1 MKEFSEC
8 YSATDSIKIGNVTY
22 LTGKVTI
29 GDIIN
34 FQNYCNKEAKKEAIE
49 LYALAGKEINMKE
62 LRMMVADSDYYEQ
75 KQASIEGVIYLFTC
89 IVKRLN
95 KDVDEEYLKANISVN
110 DIQKLADA
118 ISEDVPLEEE
128 DKDANFPEA
137 KVKVKKVVK
146 TKK

>member
-1 MKEFSEC
+1 MKEFNEC

-49 LYALAGKEINMKE
+49 LYSLAGKEINMKE
-62 LRMMVADSDYYEQ
+62 LRMMVADSDYYDQ
-75 KQASIEGVIYLFTC
+75 KQSSIEGVIYLFTC

-95 KDVDEEYLKANISVN
+95 KDVNEEHLKANISVD
-110 DIQKLADA
+110 DIQRLIDC
-118 ISEDVPLEEE
+118 ISEDVPLEEA
-128 DKDANFPEA
+128 DKQENFPKA
-137 KVKVKKVVK
+137 KLKKKVE
-146 TKK
+146 KKK

>member
-1 MKEFSEC
+1 MKEFNEC
-8 YSATDSIKIGNVTY
+8 YSATDSIEIGNVTY

-110 DIQKLADA
+110 DIQKLVDA
-118 ISEDVPLEEE
+118 ISEDIPLEEE
-128 DKDANFPEA
+128 DKQENFPQA
-137 KVKVKKVVK
+137 KAKVKKVVK
-146 TKK
+146 IKK